1 MLKKRSLAAKTV
13 TLKLRDSEFNTITKS
28 VTLRDYFNKKEE
40 ILQIAMQL
48 FEEMMDE
55 KPIRLIGLSVSH
67 LEKTDKI
74 YKQLKLF

>member
-1 MLKKRSLAAKTV
+1 M
-13 TLKLRDSEFNTITKS
+13 
-28 VTLRDYFNKKEE
+28 DYFNKKEE